1 MGPNFVLDKGFLA
14 TGATAYAFGEPV
26 VLTGDGTSIAR
37 AGAGA
42 TNVIGI
48 CQEDLELA
56 KLTTGKAIL
65 DTRVLGISRVL
76 CGAAVARDAR
86 LAVDATCR
94 AVAVTRAIAGAQPA
108 AVFGIALTAAT
119 TAGDF
124 VDVLL
129 TPGAT
134 W

>member
-1 MGPNFVLDKGFLA
+1 MGPNFILDKGFLA

-37 AGAGA
+37 AGTGA
-42 TNVIGI
+42 INVIGV
-48 CQEDLELA
+48 CYEDLELVR
-56 KLTTGKAIL
+56 LQTGKAII
-65 DTRVLGISRVL
+65 DVRVLGIARVL
-76 CGAAVARDAR
+76 AGAAIARDAKVG
-86 LAVDATCR
+86 VDATCR
-94 AVAVTRAIAGAQPA
+94 AVTVTRAAAGAQPA